1 MFQLMMEKIIQWIR
15 KNNKSVLSIIE
26 CYRKVNKECYKFIKS
41 QETSKDKFKSKDKMI
56 KSFLIPISFWIAEK
70 AEKKKPYIVGLS
82 GGQGTGKTT
91 ISSII
96 SIILRKYFKLNI
108 FIISI
113 DDFYKTRKERLLL
126 SKKVH
131 PSLMTRG
138 VPGTH
143 NTNIMLDFF
152 SRAKRKKFRPLK
164 LPKFNKAIDDRY
176 NKKLWYSVKKRPDI
190 IIFEGWCVGA
200 KAETNNTLKKSLNSL
215 EKLKDKKLTWRR
227 FVNKQLQ
234 SKYKQLY
241 DQLNCLLYLKSKNFS
256 LLRKWRI
263 KQEKKLRLKNK
274 RSNNHKIMSNK
285 EVINFMQTYQR
296 VTQNMFKYVPKY
308 ASIILNLNGNH
319 QIKSVVYNKL
329 K

>member
-1 MFQLMMEKIIQWIR
+1 MR
-15 KNNKSVLSIIE
+15 SIAE
-26 CYRKVNKECYKFIKS
+26 CYKKVSKDCFKFIKS
-41 QETSKDKFKSKDKMI
+41 QETPKDKFKNKEKMI
-56 KSFLIPISFWIAEK
+56 RFFLVPICFWIATK
-70 AEKKKPYIVGLS
+70 VRKKNPYIVGLA

-91 ISSII
+91 ISSIL
-96 SIILRKYFKLNI
+96 SIILRKCFKLNV
-108 FIISI
+108 FVISI
-113 DDFYKTRKERLLL
+113 DDFYKTRKERFLL

-131 PSLMTRG
+131 SLLMIRG

-143 NTNIMLDFF
+143 DINIMLDFF
-152 SRAKRKKFRPLK
+152 KRAKNKKFRTLK

-200 KAETNNTLKKSLNSL
+200 KAEKNNTLKKSLNSL

-274 RSNNHKIMSNK
+274 KSNNRKIVNNK

-308 ASIILNLNGNH
+308 ASIILKLNSNH